1 MIGMRRFIGVAEAVI
16 ALRPNAQYAVRDNDY
31 DTMEWFSP
39 DITIPT
45 REEIDAKIAE
55 LEADEPMRVVRNI
68 RDYYLRESDWT
79 QMPDVRAHRSQAWRD
94 AWDAYRQELRDITQT
109 AQPTFD
115 QNDVIQNVNW
125 PVQPPQTDI

>member
-39 DITIPT
+39 DISIPT
-45 REEIDAKIAE
+45 KQEVEAKIAE
-55 LEADEPMRVVRNI
+55 LEADEPMRVVRTI

-79 QMPDVRAHRSQAWRD
+79 QMADVRAHRSQAWRD
-94 AWDAYRQELRDITQT
+94 AWDAYRQELRDITT
-109 AQPTFD
+109 VAQPTFD
-115 QNDVIQNVNW
+115 ENGVVQNVNW
-125 PVQPPQTDI
+125 PTQPSQTDI

>member
-16 ALRPNAQYAVRDNDY
+16 VLRPNAQYAVRDNDY

-45 REEIDAKIAE
+45 KQEVEAKIVE
-55 LEADEPMRVVRNI
+55 LEAAEPMRVVRTI

-79 QMPDVRAHRSQAWRD
+79 QMADVRSRRSQAWQD
-94 AWDAYRQELRDITQT
+94 AWDAYRQELRDITSV

-115 QNDVIQNVNW
+115 ENGVIQNVNW